1 MKESNL
7 RKTFLPV
14 WQLKNGKSSKLFRNN
29 TGGFKDKFGQWVFY
43 GVGLWRRKNKK
54 SPYRPVGGG
63 DDIGWTSKPA
73 CVIIPE
79 IQLSL
84 VSCASFYNCKDC
96 PIHENPI
103 AVFTSVEYK
112 TKGVPETQ
120 DQKDW
125 KKLVI
130 DCGGIAE
137 TIKEG
142 EI

>member
-7 RKTFLPV
+7 RKTFLPR
-14 WQLKNGKSSKLFRNN
+14 WQAKNGKDSHLFRNN
-29 TGGFKDKFGQWVFY
+29 TGGLKNKLGQWVFY
-43 GVGLWRRKNKK
+43 GIGLWRRKNKK

-63 DDIGWTSKPA
+63 DDIGWTSQCA
-73 CVIIPE
+73 CMIIPS
-79 IQLSL
+79 IQIDL
-84 VSCASFYNCKDC
+84 VDCELFLNCKGC
-96 PIHENPI
+96 PIYKHPI
-103 AVFTSVEYK
+103 AVFTSIEYK

-130 DCGGIAE
+130 KSGGIAE